1 MAQRVR
7 ALAVLGEDPGSV
19 LSTHMVI
26 HSLCDTS
33 FRESNALSWHPRASS
48 MHGGAQIYQQ
58 TNGYACKIFFK
69 KKKKTFFRQGLIM

>member
-7 ALAVLGEDPGSV
+7 VLDVLEEDPGSV

-48 MHGGAQIYQQ
+48 MHGGHRYTSKQMVMHVR
-58 TNGYACKIFFK
+58 FSL